1 MNIFAIVNY
10 FQSLESLA
18 DKVNWSFN
26 LDLKLK
32 IIIANINSNKT

>member
-32 IIIANINSNKT
+32 IIIKNINSNET